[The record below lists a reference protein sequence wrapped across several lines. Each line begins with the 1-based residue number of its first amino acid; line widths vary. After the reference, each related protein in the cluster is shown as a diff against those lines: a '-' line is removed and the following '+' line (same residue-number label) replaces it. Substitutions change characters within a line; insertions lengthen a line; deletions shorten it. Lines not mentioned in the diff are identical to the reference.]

1 MQTLFKLNKKSG
13 FTLIELMVAI
23 AVVGILASIAV
34 PNALVWRNN
43 AQFNAGVRDV
53 KAAIEAARM
62 TAIRSNLRAV
72 VAFTNGAAT
81 YSTRNWDRAAGAL
94 GAATVRQLPPGVT
107 IAATT
112 FGGGQLTFNNRG
124 MANMGS
130 VTIQHTNGLSR
141 QVVVSIVGS
150 SRIQ

>member
-1 MQTLFKLNKKSG
+1 MQTFFKLNQKSG

-72 VAFTNGAAT
+72 VEFTNGAAT
-81 YSTRNWDRAAGAL
+81 YSTRNWDRAGVL
-94 GAATVRQLPPGVT
+94 GPATVRQLPPGVT

>member
-1 MQTLFKLNKKSG
+1 MPMQTLFKLNKKSG

-53 KAAIEAARM
+53 KAAIAAARM

-72 VAFTNGAAT
+72 VAFNGTAT
-81 YSTRNWDRAAGAL
+81 YSTRNWDRAGVL

-107 IAATT
+107 IAGST

-124 MANMGS
+124 MANNGS

-141 QVVVSIVGS
+141 QVIVSIVGS
-150 SRIQ
+150 SWIQ